1 MKYAVLF
8 RTPKSQLIW
17 VTVEAE
23 SEIGAIINAK
33 GLVFGG
39 VPEGSEVVRVEKSAF
54 Q

>member
-8 RTPKSQLIW
+8 RTPESRLIW

-23 SEIGAIINAK
+23 SEIGAIVNAK
-33 GLVFGG
+33 GRIFGG
-39 VPEGSEVVRVEKSAF
+39 VPEGSEVIKVEKSPF